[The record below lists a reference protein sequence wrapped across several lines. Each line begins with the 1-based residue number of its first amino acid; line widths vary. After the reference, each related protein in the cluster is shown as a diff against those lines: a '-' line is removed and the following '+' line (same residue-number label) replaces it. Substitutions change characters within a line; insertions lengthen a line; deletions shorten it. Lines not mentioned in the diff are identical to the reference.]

1 MAKTKPKSK
10 RGGARPGAGRK
21 KKGHAAS
28 SALSEID
35 LKAALAAAVPDD
47 IEGLAQTK
55 ARGAIAALVKLMMFG
70 KSEQAKVAAA
80 NKILDRGWGKPSV
93 EIGGMSQLSLFA
105 AGRAGSIEMSTQIR
119 DEARKY
125 TTLAVEVL
133 WAIADRGETEGAKAS
148 AAGSLLDRGVGT
160 VAIAK
165 VPAGAIP
172 APLGKKETAAREAHN
187 AAAGRYATPAAPQ
200 APETVQ

>member
-21 KKGHAAS
+21 PKGHQAS

-35 LKAALAAAVPDD
+35 LQAALAASVPDD
-47 IEGLAQTK
+47 IETLAQTK
-55 ARGAIAALVKLMMFG
+55 ARGAIASLVKLMTFG
-70 KSEQAKVAAA
+70 RSEQAKVAAA

-93 EIGGMSQLSLFA
+93 ELGGMAQLSLFA
-105 AGRAGSIEMSTQIR
+105 AARAGSIEMSTEIR
-119 DEARKY
+119 NEARKY

-165 VPAGAIP
+165 VPAGAVP
-172 APLGKKETAAREAHN
+172 QPLGKKATAAREAQN
-187 AAAGRYATPAAPQ
+187 AAAGRYATPAPPQ
-200 APETVQ
+200 VPETVQ